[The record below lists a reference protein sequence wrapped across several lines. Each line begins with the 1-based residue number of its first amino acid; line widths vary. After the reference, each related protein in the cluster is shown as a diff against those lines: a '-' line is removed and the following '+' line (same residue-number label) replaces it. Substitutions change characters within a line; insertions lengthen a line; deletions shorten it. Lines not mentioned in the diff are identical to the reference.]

1 MSYQSVSMTKLK
13 NDLQV
18 LQADNKRLKSGT
30 DIRREKIKYSDW
42 NLTNIKSWNFQIIFL
57 SIFNA

>member
-42 NLTNIKSWNFQIIFL
+42 NLNI
-57 SIFNA
+57 